1 MQHTNQLNRQD
12 QNKNIPDII
21 ISKINETY
29 IKVLCAD
36 DGIKRDI
43 QERFSFEIPNKKFNP
58 LVKAKR
64 WDGVIRLYN
73 TTHNRMYAGLLLK
86 LLKFCKKRNYNIQLD
101 SSVKDLIP
109 NETISMELI
118 QECVE
123 RWSPKNEN
131 GDELTPYEYQYDAL
145 HYMLNMN
152 RSIGLLA
159 TSAGKSL
166 VIALLLRFYMEVE
179 ELTDRSMIV
188 VVPSIMLVN
197 QLYDDLAT
205 YFPDMD
211 VSLLAQKITGKYE
224 KRIYRPIVIS
234 TWQSLKNIEDLDP
247 SVIICDEAH
256 TVEAKVLS
264 SILERIPNC
273 KIRHGLTG
281 TLKDNEESVLSVE
294 GLLGPSKRIVTSKE
308 LIEEGRATKVK
319 VKIVMLNYSLPTKTM
334 YHDKMKELSKLKLD
348 AQRMG
353 AKRYH
358 TEIDFINE
366 LESRKNFIQNM
377 LQGLKGNSI
386 ALFDRVEG
394 YGIPL
399 YEDMKQK
406 HDNTYLIS
414 GDVNGDERDHI
425 KHLLEDINDG
435 IVYATSNIM
444 STGVSIKN
452 LHNMVFLG
460 SSKSKIRV
468 LQSIGRLMRLHESKK
483 EAYLYDIVDMLDLD
497 NKENITMKHI
507 ESRLSHYITAGF
519 EVEYIKLDLT

>member
-1 MQHTNQLNRQD
+1 MQKVDKET
-12 QNKNIPDII
+12 PDII
-21 ISKINETY
+21 ISKINETF
-29 IKVLCAD
+29 IKVICSD
-36 DGIKRDI
+36 DGIEQDL
-43 QERFSFEIPNKKFNP
+43 QERFSFEIPNRKFHP
-58 LVKAKR
+58 LVKARR
-64 WDGVIRLYN
+64 WDGIIRLYN
-73 TTHNRMYAGLLLK
+73 KLQKRMYAGLLLK
-86 LLKFCKKRNYNIQLD
+86 LLQFASKRKYSIHLD
-101 SSVKDLIP
+101 ESVQDLIP

-123 RWSPKNEN
+123 KWSPKNEK
-131 GDELTPYEYQYDAL
+131 GEELVPYEYQYEAL

-166 VIALLLRFYMEVE
+166 VIALLLRFYLEVE
-179 ELTDRSMIV
+179 ELQDRSFIV

-205 YFPDMD
+205 YFPDLD
-211 VSLLAQKITGKYE
+211 ISTLCQKITGKYE
-224 KRIYRPIVIS
+224 KRIHKPIVIS
-234 TWQSLKNIEDLDP
+234 TWQSLKNIDELDP

-264 SILERIPNC
+264 NILERVPNC

-281 TLKDNEESVLSVE
+281 TLKDAEESILSVE
-294 GLLGPSKRIVTSKE
+294 GLLGPAKRIVTSKE
-308 LIEEGRATKVK
+308 LIEEGKATNVK
-319 VKIVMLNYSLPTKTM
+319 VKIVMLDYSLPTKTM
-334 YHDKMKELSKLKLD
+334 YHDRMNELNKNKKSN
-348 AQRMG
+348 G

-358 TEIDFINE
+358 EEVEFINE
-366 LESRKNFIQNM
+366 IPSRRKFIQNM

-394 YGIPL
+394 YGVPL
-399 YEDMKQK
+399 YEEMKNR
-406 HDNTYLIS
+406 HENTFIIS
-414 GDVNGDERDHI
+414 GDVDEGRRDEI
-425 KHLLEDINDG
+425 KHLLDGINDG

-460 SSKSKIRV
+460 STKSKIRV
-468 LQSIGRLMRLHESKK
+468 LQSIGRLMRLHESKD
-483 EAYLYDIVDMLDLD
+483 EAYLYDIVDMLDLND
-497 NKENITMKHI
+497 KENMTMKHI

-519 EVEYIKLDLT
+519 EVEYIRLNLA